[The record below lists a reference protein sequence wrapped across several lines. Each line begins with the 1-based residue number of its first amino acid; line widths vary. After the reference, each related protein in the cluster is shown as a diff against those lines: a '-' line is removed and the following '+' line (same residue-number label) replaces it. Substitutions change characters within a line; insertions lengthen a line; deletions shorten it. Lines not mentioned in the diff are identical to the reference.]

1 MSHHKH
7 RPRACPTTPE
17 QCCVCK
23 NFAALQLK
31 PCLPKA
37 PGWAA
42 RPLPDAAFRTISFFS
57 HPLSE
62 IKTIPHPSVL
72 SPKPNSPVQVLPW
85 LSAHSSS
92 ALPRA
97 QLHLCLLQ
105 GLVLGVTTHVPPP
118 LLPPSSSPREVPRQV
133 RRDSRAK
140 FLTLDGMRELG
151 SQGTEKKKQQQSKAA
166 ASSLA
171 SPVPT
176 QV

>member
-1 MSHHKH
+1 MLPSEQHLSFHTHCLKS
-7 RPRACPTTPE
+7 RLFLIQVFCPLNQTPLCRYCTE
-17 QCCVCK
+17 
-23 NFAALQLK
+23 L
-31 PCLPKA
+31 
-37 PGWAA
+37 
-42 RPLPDAAFRTISFFS
+42 
-57 HPLSE
+57 
-62 IKTIPHPSVL
+62 
-72 SPKPNSPVQVLPW
+72 VLPW
-85 LSAHSSS
+85 LSAHNSS
-92 ALPRA
+92 AFPRA

-140 FLTLDGMRELG
+140 FLTLDGKRELG